1 MKNLNIHI
9 IKGTIGRDAR
19 INKVGERA
27 VANFSV
33 ATEYDFKKSDGSWG
47 KETTWHNVSAW
58 QGFGICDLELL
69 VKGTPVLVV
78 GRERTREWTD
88 QQGQK
93 HTEYEL
99 LAESLDIL
107 ATEKPVNKASSGAGN
122 GKGHFDEDI
131 F

>member
-1 MKNLNIHI
+1 MKSLNLHI
-9 IKGTIGRDAR
+9 IKGTVGRDAR

-33 ATEYDFKKSDGSWG
+33 ATEYEFKNKDGSWG

-69 VKGTPVLVV
+69 TKGAKVLVV
-78 GRERTREWTD
+78 GRERLRKYTD
-88 QQGQK
+88 QSG
-93 HTEYEL
+93 TEKEVMEL
-99 LAESLDIL
+99 LAESVDIL
-107 ATEKPVNKASSGAGN
+107 APEKPANKGVSNSGN
-122 GKGHFDEDI
+122 GRGHFDDDA